1 MVSVLAGFPALAVR
15 AWPTGGSRKLALV
28 TAAGLIIIAV
38 AALTMGSETFGN
50 RLSARYGYANV
61 ASRILILYMITL
73 GLPLLT
79 MAAVIRALQPATGA
93 FTKPYVIAVGAGL
106 VTWAIATIIS
116 VYVMPLL
123 A

>member
-1 MVSVLAGFPALAVR
+1 MSVLAVFPALALR
-15 AWPTGGSRKLALV
+15 AWRTGGSRKLGLV
-28 TAAGLIIIAV
+28 TVVGLTIIAV
-38 AALTMGSETFGN
+38 VALTMGAEVFGN

-79 MAAVIRALQPATGA
+79 MAAVIRALQPAAGELA
-93 FTKPYVIAVGAGL
+93 KPYVVVVGAGL
-106 VTWAIATIIS
+106 VTWALATILS

-123 A
+123 S